1 MQEHRGRSASRFY
14 VFYVIFQDS
23 EIVLLKRQS
32 SQLVSCVLD
41 FSSNPEQNFAD
52 Y

>member
-1 MQEHRGRSASRFY
+1 MQEHQGCNASRFY
-14 VFYVIFQDS
+14 VFYVILQSS

-41 FSSNPEQNFAD
+41 LSSNPEQNVAD
-52 Y
+52 P